1 MAGLHLTWA
10 SLMVQKV
17 KNLQTMK
24 ETQVQSL
31 GWDDP
36 MEKGVEIHSST
47 LAWRIPRTE
56 ESGGLQYMGS
66 QRVRHDSVTNTY
78 THRIQ
83 C

>member
-56 ESGGLQYMGS
+56 EPGRLQSVGS
-66 QRVRHDSVTNTY
+66 
-78 THRIQ
+78 
-83 C
+83 